1 MMTVSIYSALTNEE
15 IYNIEPWE
23 KDEKECKLKIVED
36 DKVWNVYLDDSTKV
50 LSLQKHCEKCSSLKI
65 DLLKALHNQEI
76 LLKLESTCNRIT
88 NERFLNENKD
98 SEIVRYHNDYVQFII
113 QKIGYIKHILLKK
126 FNLNQEAIHLIRT
139 AA

>member
-1 MMTVSIYSALTNEE
+1 MTVSIYSALTNEE

-36 DKVWNVYLDDSTKV
+36 DDKEWNVYLDHTKIF
-50 LSLQKHCEKCSSLKI
+50 SFQKQCENCSSLKI
-65 DLLKALHNQEI
+65 DLLKTLHNQEI

-113 QKIGYIKHILLKK
+113 QKIRYIKHILLKK
-126 FNLNQEAIHLIRT
+126 FNLDQEAIHIVRT